1 MHIASF
7 TPWMAALAIASSGL
21 FVGCRPPEIAVPS
34 PALPVVDVVTAT
46 PSTQTRILR
55 LTGRITAY
63 RSAQV
68 RARVQGTVQKRAYIE
83 GEDVKAGQ
91 ILFRIDPAQLD
102 VELASAEAEHSQAAS
117 AADAA
122 TDIAYRSKQLVED
135 HSVSMQQYR
144 KDFFA
149 EKQAR
154 AMEQLALA
162 KVRSARLQLEYAT
175 VTSPISGRA
184 RKALVSEGSMV
195 GQDEGTLLT
204 TVEQIDPIYVEF
216 AQPGADYLALR
227 KARLANPD
235 DMKAQTVSLELSDG
249 SVYSLPGKLNFSD
262 SALDPQTDTVALR
275 AVFANPEHLLLPGMY
290 VQVELERATAN
301 KAVLI
306 PQRALGRGD
315 KGAYVMVAQD
325 GIAHQV
331 YVQADCLEAKQWR
344 VDSGLSGGER
354 VILGGSALRDGQPV
368 QIKES
373 AEPAAI
379 SQR

>member
-1 MHIASF
+1 MQIASF
-7 TPWMAALAIASSGL
+7 APWTAALAIATSVL
-21 FVGCRPPEIAVPS
+21 LAGCREPETTAP
-34 PALPVVDVVTAT
+34 PALPVVEVATAT
-46 PSTQTRILR
+46 PSTQSRTLR
-55 LTGRITAY
+55 LTGRTIAY

-68 RARVQGTVQKRAYIE
+68 RARVQGIVHKRAYTE

-91 ILFRIDPAQLD
+91 LLFRIDPAQLN
-102 VELASAEAEHSQAAS
+102 VELASAEAEHAQAA
-117 AADAA
+117 AAAEAA
-122 TDIAYRSKQLVED
+122 TDIARRSKQLVED

-162 KVRSARLQLEYAT
+162 KVRSARLQLDYAT
-175 VTSPISGRA
+175 VTSPIAGRA

-204 TVEQIDPIYVEF
+204 NVEQIDPIYVEF
-216 AQPGADYLALR
+216 AQPGSDYLALR
-227 KARLANPD
+227 KAHLAHPD
-235 DMKAQTVSLELSDG
+235 DATVQAVSIVLSDG
-249 SVYSLPGKLNFSD
+249 SRYSLCGTLDFSD

-275 AVFANPEHLLLPGMY
+275 AVFNNPDHLLLPGMY
-290 VQVELERATAN
+290 VQVELERANPN
-301 KAVLI
+301 KGILI
-306 PQRALGRGD
+306 PQQALGRAE
-315 KGAYVMVAQD
+315 KGAYVMVVRD

-331 YVQADCLEAKQWR
+331 YVQADHLEARQWR

-354 VILGGSALRDGQPV
+354 VILGGSALKDGQPV
-368 QIKES
+368 QIKEA